1 LRKKKNLKK
10 FLISTTSIKFQDFLK
25 MSFSFEERVNAKYC
39 NILAKISFKQF
50 KQFYSA
56 SELQQD
62 GNEMELTTQFNLLR
76 NYCQSMIKNGYKRV
90 STYGYA
96 GNKTEGRIYLK
107 DTTMG
112 LQRIWNKFRGVLSD
126 GITRDLDM
134 VNAHPTILANL
145 CSQHGIISSNL
156 NIYINA
162 RKEIFDK
169 LKESDGI
176 LKDDAKFLFLKSIN
190 DSNTTDKFNKKRIK
204 SKEFLEFDK
213 EMKHVQSR
221 LCSLHPELYKE
232 CQKTKSTNPEGSL
245 VNLLL
250 CKIENELLQKVIKH
264 ITQLYGFQVS
274 VPMYDGLMFFINE
287 KVKETD
293 TEFIRKLNLLTNDVG
308 IKWAFKQHNCD
319 IKEILDNMQVDDNVN
334 FFIGETEQDV
344 ANYCI
349 DNIFDKKLLKCQK
362 EVYVYDNLIWT
373 KDDTSNI
380 IARELG
386 KHDLYIQMSKG
397 DKLISKDT
405 KGQDSLT
412 KLIMRNVKVD
422 NDFIENSYLDTLYKI
437 CFENGFYNFKDGIFH
452 KYTKDNI
459 PLTTRLNNR
468 VYTTDKSKYNDI
480 FTKILY
486 PTFNIKFDEKGVIQD
501 YINLQRLQY
510 MKFILHK
517 LARMTAGHI
526 ESKEW
531 MMLLG
536 DRNSGKGIITL
547 LFELGFTSYITST
560 LSANFVAT
568 KKMGGTDTSKL
579 YSWMDKF
586 DFSRICFIN
595 EIANSVDSQGNHE
608 VKFDSEIIKKLT
620 SGGDKIQ
627 CRNNFTNE
635 RSFHIQCSFVMCCND
650 EPIFTSNDAKDY
662 LVKFEMPCRFL
673 TDETYNS
680 MSDKN
685 KTQFIRQVADQTIK
699 TQFCRD
705 NSVIDSFINLIFEAY
720 TWNIECPELIRNEQM
735 QDERETDYS
744 TVLDLFNKTE
754 CEDDKLTTNEIY
766 EACKAKKIPFTK
778 DKICKILHKA
788 AFPRFRTSTTRGFT
802 NISL

>member
-1 LRKKKNLKK
+1 
-10 FLISTTSIKFQDFLK
+10 
-25 MSFSFEERVNAKYC
+25 MSFSFEERVNPIYC

-50 KQFYSA
+50 KQFYTD

-62 GNEMELTTQFNLLR
+62 GNIMELTTQFNLLR
-76 NYCQSMIKNGYKRV
+76 NYCQSMIKNNFKRV
-90 STYGYA
+90 STYGYV

-107 DTTMG
+107 DSMG
-112 LQRIWNKFRGVLSD
+112 LQRIWNKFRGILSD

-134 VNAHPTILANL
+134 INAHPTILAYL
-145 CSQHGIISSNL
+145 CSQNNIPCPNL
-156 NIYINA
+156 NIYVNS

-169 LKESDGI
+169 LKEADGI
-176 LKDDAKFLFLKSIN
+176 LKDDAKLLFLKSIN
-190 DSNTTDKFNKKRIK
+190 DSNSIDKFNKKRIK
-204 SKEFLEFDK
+204 SKDFIEFDK
-213 EMKHVQSR
+213 EIKQIQSR
-221 LCSLHPELYKE
+221 LCSLNSELFKE
-232 CQKTKSTNPEGSL
+232 CQKTKPKNPEGSL
-245 VNLLL
+245 VNHLL
-250 CKIENELLQKVIKH
+250 CKVENDILQKVIKH
-264 ITQLYGFQVS
+264 ISVIYQLQVS
-274 VPMYDGLMFFINE
+274 VPMFDGLMFFINE

-293 TEFIRKLNLLTNDVG
+293 EDFIKKLNQLTSVIG
-308 IKWAFKQHNCD
+308 IKWAFKEHNCE
-319 IKEILDNMQVDDNVN
+319 IKDILDNIQVDDNVN

-349 DNIFDKKLLKCQK
+349 DSIFYKKLLKCQG
-362 EVYVYDNLIWT
+362 EVYVYDNKIWT
-373 KDDTSNI
+373 KNDTSNV

-422 NDFIENSYLDTLYKI
+422 DDFIENSYLDTLYKI
-437 CFENGFYNFKDGIFH
+437 CFENGFYNFKEGVFYE
-452 KYTKDNI
+452 YTKDNI
-459 PLTTRLNNR
+459 PLTTKLNTR
-468 VYTTDKSKYNDI
+468 IYTNDKSRYNDI
-480 FTKILY
+480 FEKILY
-486 PTFNIKFDEKGVIQD
+486 PTFNIKYDENGVIND
-501 YINLQRLQY
+501 DNNLQRLQY

-560 LSANFVAT
+560 NSSNFVAT
-568 KKMGGTDTSKL
+568 KKFGGTDASKL

-595 EIANSVDSQGNHE
+595 EIANSVDNQGNHE

-662 LVKFEMPCRFL
+662 LIKFDMPCRFL
-673 TDETYNS
+673 TDDIYNS
-680 MSDKN
+680 MSDNN

-699 TQFCRD
+699 THFCREE
-705 NSVIDSFINLIFEAY
+705 SVIDSFINLIFEAY
-720 TWNIECPELIRNEQM
+720 SWRVECPELIRNEQM

-744 TVLDLFNKTE
+744 AVLDLFKKTE
-754 CEDDKLTTNEIY
+754 CEDDKLTSIEIY

-778 DKICKILHKA
+778 DKICKILQKA
-788 AFPRFRTSTTRGFT
+788 GFPRYRSAISRGFS